1 MSRRLDVLK
10 AVKDLIAAALPNA
23 DVIGLDNDDAIP
35 TRPTPGGRVIVRSG
49 DPGEPE
55 IDLCPLTYNFEH
67 EIPLELTGWRDG
79 EKTSEEVLDE
89 MMVPIGAEI
98 ERDRSLGGLC
108 TWVEARSPLTDDVFL
123 EGASPEDRA
132 DLVIVAT
139 YATTNPLT

>member
-10 AVKDLIAAALPNA
+10 AVKEMIALALPNA

-35 TRPTPGGRVIVRSG
+35 ARPTPGGRVIVRSG

-55 IDLCPLTYNFEH
+55 IDLCPLAYNFEH
-67 EIPLELTGWRDG
+67 EIPLELTGWNAPD
-79 EKTSEEVLDE
+79 KSSEEVLDE
-89 MMVPIGAEI
+89 MMVPIGAAI
-98 ERDRSLGGLC
+98 EQDRTLGGLC
-108 TWVEARSPLTDDVFL
+108 TWMEARSPLTDDVFL
-123 EGASPEDRA
+123 EGATPADRA

>member
-10 AVKDLIAAALPNA
+10 AIKDMIAEALPNA

-79 EKTSEEVLDE
+79 GKTSEVVLDV
-89 MMVPIGAEI
+89 MMMAIGEAI
-98 ERDRSLGGLC
+98 EEDRTLGGLC
-108 TWVEARSPLTDDVFL
+108 TWMEARSPLTDDVFL
-123 EGASPEDRA
+123 EGAAPEDRA